1 MSSTAAPQD
10 QPVVIGE
17 KTNKN
22 FWELLAGG
30 FCDPNKNQDLDDD
43 EPTADETT
51 VPTEEL
57 KVKGE
62 APKSAGAIES
72 NKSTI
77 QQIAPGSKGGDSAV
91 VGTTTVEG
99 TEGKEDVEIS
109 EKTPCVPE
117 SSSPPVQAM
126 EEAHNDSAKPE
137 NEVSKLG
144 GKIWLLVGLIILAML
159 VQKKQLLSFDT
170 ETPKMVADVS
180 TMDPIEPVEAVKL
193 VEVEALLEEITE
205 SSESSEQEGEEEE
218 EEEEE
223 EPPESDSVEEIIEE
237 TFLEVEEEIVEE
249 EMEEIVEEEIG
260 KEDATD
266 TSAEMIDNEEEVI
279 EDLVSEDPVGDD
291 VEEKVE
297 ITESDAVTEL
307 TEDSFEENEIMDT
320 EEITEETENKEG
332 SEDGEEDWSTVI
344 DPEVASKLK
353 EAQGKRKSGR
363 FAFARRNV
371 AIDIDE
377 AMVEEE

>member
-1 MSSTAAPQD
+1 
-10 QPVVIGE
+10 VVIGD

-22 FWELLAGG
+22 FWDLLAGG

-57 KVKGE
+57 KVQGE
-62 APKSAGAIES
+62 SPESAAGAVEAK
-72 NKSTI
+72 KSTI
-77 QQIAPGSKGGDSAV
+77 QHIATGRKGEDLAV
-91 VGTTTVEG
+91 VGTTTVED
-99 TEGKEDVEIS
+99 TEGKEDVVIS
-109 EKTPCVPE
+109 EKTPCVAEE
-117 SSSPPVQAM
+117 SVQAM

-144 GKIWLLVGLIILAML
+144 GKIWLLVGLIILAMW
-159 VQKKQLLSFDT
+159 VQKKQLLSFDV
-170 ETPKMVADVS
+170 ETPEMVADVS

-193 VEVEALLEEITE
+193 VEVESLLEEIIE
-205 SSESSEQEGEEEE
+205 SSESLEQ
-218 EEEEE
+218 EEE
-223 EPPESDSVEEIIEE
+223 EPPERDSVEEIIEE
-237 TFLEVEEEIVEE
+237 NFLEVEEEIVEE
-249 EMEEIVEEEIG
+249 ETVEEEIIEEETVEEEIVEE
-260 KEDATD
+260 DATD
-266 TSAEMIDNEEEVI
+266 TYAEMIDNDEEVI

-291 VEEKVE
+291 VEEKVD
-297 ITESDAVTEL
+297 ITETDAVTEL
-307 TEDSFEENEIMDT
+307 TEDSAEENEIMDV
-320 EEITEETENKEG
+320 EEITEETESKEG
-332 SEDGEEDWSTVI
+332 SEDDEEDWSTVI

-353 EAQGKRKSGR
+353 EAQGNRKSGR